1 MCFSQPQ
8 WAWLEACEYHIQG
21 REKDRTGVK
30 EDPWRDHERTHGR
43 ITSNTLSCD
52 QAKGIQA
59 DCLCSDIFAGEKLG
73 CGVRGLGVEPR
84 SPCTSSEL
92 DFKLLFLN
100 ECC

>member
-8 WAWLEACEYHIQG
+8 WAWLEACEYHIQE
-21 REKDRTGVK
+21 REKDRTGMK
-30 EDPWRDHERTHGR
+30 EDPWRDLERTHGS

-52 QAKGIQA
+52 QAKGIQPIA
-59 DCLCSDIFAGEKLG
+59 FAVIFLSGEKLG
-73 CGVRGLGVEPR
+73 SGVRGLSVEPS

-92 DFKLLFLN
+92 DFKLLCLN